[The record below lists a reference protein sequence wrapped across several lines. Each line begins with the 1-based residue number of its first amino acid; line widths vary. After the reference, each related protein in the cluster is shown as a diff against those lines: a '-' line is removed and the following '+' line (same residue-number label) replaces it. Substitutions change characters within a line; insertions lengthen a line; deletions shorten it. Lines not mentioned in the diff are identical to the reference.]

1 MKKLLLP
8 TLCMLAC
15 TVLFAQKEANQNPNF
30 KISRARYMNMRDS
43 LLSTQSTTVQ
53 NTYQAYDW
61 MALRQER
68 KDIRFLNRQQRRLNR
83 SHYDYNY
90 GYSPYNGYNQPYFNN
105 SFYYN
110 GNNSNG
116 YYRSRYGSG
125 SYYYNRYRPSF
136 WWSFLF

>member
-1 MKKLLLP
+1 MKKFLLP
-8 TLCMLAC
+8 MLCLF
-15 TVLFAQKEANQNPNF
+15 TSILFAQKEADQNPNYQ
-30 KISRARYMNMRDS
+30 ISRTRYMNLHDS

-83 SHYDYNY
+83 SQYDYSY
-90 GYSPYNGYNQPYFNN
+90 YPYSGYNQPYFN
-105 SFYYN
+105 SGIYYN
-110 GNNSNG
+110 GYNSNG
-116 YYRSRYGSG
+116 YYRNRYGAG
-125 SYYYNRYRPSF
+125 NYNYNRYRPNF

>member
-8 TLCMLAC
+8 ILCLLTT
-15 TVLFAQKEANQNPNF
+15 TVLFAQKETNQNLNF
-30 KISRARYMNMRDS
+30 QISRTRYMNMRDS
-43 LLSTQSTTVQ
+43 LLSTQSTTIQ

-83 SHYDYNY
+83 SQYDY
-90 GYSPYNGYNQPYFNN
+90 GYYPYSGYNQSHFNSGIYYNGY
-105 SFYYN
+105 
-110 GNNSNG
+110 NSNG
-116 YYRSRYGSG
+116 YYRNRYGAG
-125 SYYYNRYRPSF
+125 NYNYNRFRPNF